1 MDNARYQQI
10 ASINIH
16 HSYFADGLCQGIS
29 FHPDENTS
37 VLLQRLGFFFRSSKN
52 GFGLYADAARL
63 SKDIQ
68 AIEKNKPVW
77 SHLHFEAAFQDPH
90 FFRFT
95 DLPNSSGENVLYVSQ
110 SPTSL
115 PNNRI
120 ARLSVSFSAENDQAG
135 KGALVIELTE
145 LLQYRSEN
153 GNAIF
158 DFHFTAKSTQWNY
171 VILNKE
177 MLASSRLRIADHSF
191 TFPGPHLVGLPNGNN
206 AFLFSSGSHRIAFA
220 DAPKNFFSLFDDG
233 GLQTKTTIGHLP
245 VAHPGNQSKLPGVNG
260 ADPDASFIY
269 IN

>member
-1 MDNARYQQI
+1 MDTAGYQQI

-16 HSYFADGLCQGIS
+16 HSYFADGLCRGIS

-77 SHLHFEAAFQDPH
+77 GHLHFEAAFQDPH

-177 MLASSRLRIADHSF
+177 MLASSHLRIADHTF
-191 TFPGPHLVGLPNGNN
+191 TFPRPLLVSLPNGKN

-220 DAPKNFFSLFDDG
+220 DTTKNFFSLFDDG
-233 GLQTKTTIGHLP
+233 GQQTKTIIGHLP
-245 VAHPGNQSKLPGVNG
+245 VADPGNQSTLPGVNG